1 MTAFAILR
9 IEKHKSLAALMGVA
23 RHHFREVNCPTANPL
38 RTPKN
43 MSWGAKSSK
52 EVGAR
57 IDRLIKEAQAKSSKK
72 FRSDSVK
79 AIEYLLTASPE
90 WWKTATQ
97 KNKVAFFDRAR
108 RFLREKHG
116 SQNIVCEWLHLDERT
131 PHLSV
136 VVAPLHDG
144 KLNAKHY
151 LGGHQKL
158 AELQDGF
165 AKVMEPLGLVRGI
178 RRSESQHL
186 PVSDWWAA
194 LNAPNPKPSKG
205 DYLKKA
211 MGLPSPVLDL
221 AERKASAY
229 EANKRTVEAIRAK
242 AAGVAKLEKDNALEA
257 GFLASERQKIQER
270 EARASQVE
278 RENLRLREQLV
289 RLAPHQPGGYLPEL
303 GLV

>member
-9 IEKHKSLAALMGVA
+9 TEKHKSIAALMGVA

-52 EVGAR
+52 EVGFR
-57 IDRLIKEAQAKSSKK
+57 LDGLIKEAQAKSSKK

-116 SQNIVCEWLHLDERT
+116 SQNIICEWLHLDERT

-144 KLNAKHY
+144 KLNAKY
-151 LGGHQKL
+151 FLGGHQKL
-158 AELQDGF
+158 EELQDGF
-165 AKVMEPLGLVRGI
+165 AKVMEPIGLVRGV
-178 RRSESQHL
+178 RGSESQHL
-186 PVSDWWAA
+186 PVSNWWAA
-194 LNAPNPKPSKG
+194 LNAPAQKPSKG
-205 DYLKKA
+205 DYFKKA

-221 AERKASAY
+221 VERKATAY
-229 EANKRTVEAIRAK
+229 EANKRAVEGIRAK
-242 AAGVAKLEKDNALEA
+242 SAGIAKLGKDNALEA
-257 GFLASERQKIQER
+257 CFLASERQKIQER
-270 EARASQVE
+270 ETKASQIE
-278 RENLRLREQLV
+278 RENLQLRERLV
-289 RLAPHQPGGYLPEL
+289 RLAPNQIGGYLPEL
-303 GLV
+303 GLG